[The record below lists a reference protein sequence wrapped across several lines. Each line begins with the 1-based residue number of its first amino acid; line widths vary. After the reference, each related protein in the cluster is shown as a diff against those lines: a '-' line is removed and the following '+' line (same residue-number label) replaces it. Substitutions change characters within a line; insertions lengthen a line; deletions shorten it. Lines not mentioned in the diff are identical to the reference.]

1 MMEPDSVENVNSG
14 TCNEEDIESEFI
26 LCLEEVS
33 KVKKEYPDKI
43 PHAHLKSM
51 DELFP
56 PSSMDGLALI
66 EHYISH
72 DLFYYEDLGNM
83 NKNRTMYPRKIQD
96 RFKKMRNVVF
106 KFIEELKEVEVL
118 FNENDYGSKCQKL
131 MELAK
136 LKEDDRL
143 VSKCTIK

>member
-1 MMEPDSVENVNSG
+1 
-14 TCNEEDIESEFI
+14 
-26 LCLEEVS
+26 
-33 KVKKEYPDKI
+33 
-43 PHAHLKSM
+43 
-51 DELFP
+51 
-56 PSSMDGLALI
+56 
-66 EHYISH
+66 
-72 DLFYYEDLGNM
+72 M
-83 NKNRTMYPRKIQD
+83 NKNGTMYSRKIQD

-106 KFIEELKEVEVL
+106 KFIEELKEADVL